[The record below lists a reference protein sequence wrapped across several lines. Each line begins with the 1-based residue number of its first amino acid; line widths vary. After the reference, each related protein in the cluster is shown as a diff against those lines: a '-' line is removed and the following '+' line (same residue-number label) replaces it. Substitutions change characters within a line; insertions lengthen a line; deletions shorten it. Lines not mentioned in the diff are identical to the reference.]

1 MFSIVNY
8 SITRRLEMVSEYEK
22 RVSAIFAG
30 ERPWPVIFFRKNA
43 GSIRGKLVDDAV
55 DFYFGL

>member
-1 MFSIVNY
+1 MISTF
-8 SITRRLEMVSEYEK
+8 EH
-22 RVSAIFAG
+22 RVSPIFAG